1 MNVGF
6 SRRAQRD
13 LEEIFD
19 YIAREN
25 LEAAQRVRRAIL
37 DTIELAATRPHI
49 GIRNARSRDLRS
61 RLVTRYPYRVHYLIR
76 EKEIFIVHIRH
87 TARQPWQDERR

>member
-19 YIAREN
+19 YIASEN
-25 LEAAQRVRRAIL
+25 PEAARRVHRAIL
-37 DTIELAATRPHI
+37 DTINLVATRPYI
-49 GIRNARSRDLRS
+49 GIRNARSRELRS
-61 RLVTRYPYRVHYLIR
+61 RLVSRYPYRVHYLIR
-76 EKEIFIVHIRH
+76 ETEIFVVHIRH
-87 TARQPWQDERR
+87 AARRQWSGQQ